1 MQTIKQVLNEKIIE
15 LVVALASSVMMAVLT
30 LAFLS

>member
-15 LVVALASSVMMAVLT
+15 LVVALAGSAMMAVLT